1 MTDDGSRESP
11 TTRLSTGEAFSS
23 QQHAPVTGVRLSPV
37 ELPVVSEE
45 SGFPVPENHPQ
56 KILHVIVGLLPL
68 GILAGVAV
76 SWSFFGKIP
85 VEVEGRAVLITP
97 RSNVEF
103 QSRASGQI
111 LAIKV
116 KPGETVKAGQVLVTL
131 DLPELKEELENK
143 QQKLAQL
150 RAENVAI
157 TAIQNQGSQLKQESL
172 QTQRQ
177 VLPGQRQSIQT
188 RLDANQ
194 RQRQAYKERITQ
206 LNTINKLILAR
217 LEAYNR
223 LTAEGAIAT
232 LNVTGVQIL
241 QAEQNNRNEITNLQA
256 KIEDLNADSKAWQVK
271 LVGLNAQA
279 KNLANQSSQLVLS
292 DLEANTKRQNQ
303 ITDLEREIANLKV
316 KIRTQSQAISTHAG
330 QVIDIAVNPSQVVT
344 AGTRLGTLQVVGSDT
359 QATGLTFFKVGDADR
374 IQPGMQVEITPD
386 IHDRARF
393 GGIVAEVTSVSRAT
407 VTSEQ
412 VASIVGNEQLA
423 KNLLIDTPTVLVRA
437 KLHLNPH
444 TVSGYE
450 WTQGEGPPQKIPE
463 SATATARVIVEK
475 RTLVS
480 YIIPTLRQFT
490 GIY

>member
-1 MTDDGSRESP
+1 MTDEHSKEP
-11 TTRLSTGEAFSS
+11 QTTRSSTGETFSS
-23 QQHAPVTGVRLSPV
+23 QQDAPVRDKLSSV

-45 SGFPVPENHPQ
+45 SEFLHHPQ
-56 KILHVIVGLLPL
+56 KVPHFIVGLLPL
-68 GILAGVAV
+68 AILAGTAV

-85 VEVEGRAVLITP
+85 IEVEGRAVLIVP
-97 RSNVEF
+97 RSNIEF
-103 QSRASGQI
+103 QSRAAGQI
-111 LAIKV
+111 LSIKV
-116 KPGETVKAGQVLVTL
+116 RPGETVKAGQVLATL
-131 DLPELKEELENK
+131 DLPELKETLDTK
-143 QQKLAQL
+143 QQKLTQM

-177 VLPGQRQSIQT
+177 VLPDQQQSIQT
-188 RLDANQ
+188 RLAANQ
-194 RQRQAYKERITQ
+194 RQRQAYEERITQ

-223 LTAEGAIAT
+223 LSAEGAIAT

-241 QAEQNNRNEITNLQA
+241 QAEQNNRNETTNLQA
-256 KIEDLNADSKAWQVK
+256 KIEDLNSDAKASQVK
-271 LVGLNAQA
+271 LVDLNAQA
-279 KNLANQSSQLVLS
+279 KNLANQSSQLVLN

-303 ITDLEREIANLKV
+303 IADLEREIAKLKV
-316 KIRTQSQAISTHAG
+316 KIRTQSQAISTYAG
-330 QVIDIAVNPSQVVT
+330 QVMDIAVNPSQVVT
-344 AGTRLGTLQVVGSDT
+344 PGTRLGTLKAVGSD
-359 QATGLTFFKVGDADR
+359 ALVTGLTFFKVGDADR
-374 IQPGMQVEITPD
+374 IQPGMQIEITPD
-386 IHDRARF
+386 IHSRARF

-407 VTSEQ
+407 VTSDQ

-423 KNLLIDTPTVLVRA
+423 KALLINTPTVLVRA
-437 KLHLNPH
+437 KLHLNSH

-450 WTQGEGPPQKIPE
+450 WTQGQGPPQKIPE

-480 YIIPTLRQFT
+480 YIIPILRQFT

>member
-1 MTDDGSRESP
+1 MADERSGESP
-11 TTRLSTGEAFSS
+11 GIRSSTGETFSS
-23 QQHAPVTGVRLSPV
+23 QQYDPVTADKLSSV
-37 ELPVVSEE
+37 ELPVVAEKSRFLPEHH
-45 SGFPVPENHPQ
+45 PRKVPHF
-56 KILHVIVGLLPL
+56 IIGLLPL
-68 GILAGVAV
+68 GILAGTAV
-76 SWSFFGKIP
+76 IWSFLGKIP
-85 VEVEGRAVLITP
+85 IEVEGRAVLIMP

-103 QSRASGQI
+103 QSRAAGQI
-111 LAIKV
+111 LSIKV
-116 KPGETVKAGQVLVTL
+116 RSGETIKAGQVLVTL
-131 DLPELKEELENK
+131 DLPELKEELDTK
-143 QQKLAQL
+143 QQKLTQL
-150 RAENVAI
+150 RAENAVI
-157 TAIQNQGSQLKQESL
+157 TTIQNQRSQLKQESL

-188 RLDANQ
+188 RLAANQ
-194 RQRQAYKERITQ
+194 HQRQAYEQRIAQ

-223 LTAEGAIAT
+223 LSAEGAIAT

-256 KIEDLNADSKAWQVK
+256 KSGDLDSDAKALQVR
-271 LVGLNAQA
+271 LVDLNAQA
-279 KNLANQSSQLVLS
+279 KNLANQSSQLVLD

-303 ITDLEREIANLKV
+303 IADLEREIANLKV
-316 KIRTQSQAISTHAG
+316 KIRTQSQAISTYAG
-330 QVIDIAVNPSQVVT
+330 RVIDIAVNPSQVVT
-344 AGTRLGTLQVVGSDT
+344 PGTRLGTLQVVGSDT
-359 QATGLTFFKVGDADR
+359 QAAGLTFFKVGDADR
-374 IQPGMQVEITPD
+374 IQPGMQVEIAPD
-386 IHDRARF
+386 IHNRARF

-423 KNLLIDTPTVLVRA
+423 KDLLIDTPTVLVRT

-450 WTQGEGPPQKIPE
+450 WTWGQGPPQRIPE

-480 YIIPTLRQFT
+480 YIIPALRQFT